1 MKRCS
6 QCGRAYSD
14 LVNTCSY
21 CGTPLSG
28 GATSGPAQ
36 KQQPRQTYTP
46 PVRPNT
52 PPVRPSTPPVQSY
65 TPPVQSYTPPVRPST
80 PPVQS
85 NTPPV
90 RPIAP
95 QTTPA
100 AVTENVG
107 KGILGAFLF
116 SIGGLIVQIILININ
131 IIAALAGIVTYLLA
145 ITGYQKFSGIGS
157 GNSKKAVWICI
168 PISLLMIGLGTFMGY
183 GIYAGRIWG
192 IPASEALSVI
202 QADQEL
208 MDSVMADFGKT
219 AAFWGVSI
227 VYSLI
232 RSRKK
237 K

>member
-1 MKRCS
+1 MKKCS

-21 CGTPLSG
+21 CGAPLNG

-46 PVRPNT
+46 PVRP
-52 PPVRPSTPPVQSY
+52 STPPVQPPVQPY
-65 TPPVQSYTPPVRPST
+65 TPPVQ
-80 PPVQS
+80 
-85 NTPPV
+85 
-90 RPIAP
+90 PIAP
-95 QTTPA
+95 QSAPA

-116 SIGGLIVQIILININ
+116 AIGGLIVQIVLININ

-145 ITGYQKFSGIGS
+145 ITGYQKFSGIGN
-157 GNSKKAVWICI
+157 GDSKKAVWICI
-168 PISLLMIGLGTFMGY
+168 PISLLMLCLGTFMGY
-183 GIYAGRIWG
+183 GIYAGRIWE
-192 IPASEALSVI
+192 IPASEALRVI
-202 QADQEL
+202 QTDQEL

-219 AAFWGVSI
+219 VAFWGVS
-227 VYSLI
+227 VVFSLI

>member
-1 MKRCS
+1 MKKCS

-21 CGTPLSG
+21 CGTPLNG
-28 GATSGPAQ
+28 GATSGSSQ

-52 PPVRPSTPPVQSY
+52 PPVQPFPY
-65 TPPVQSYTPPVRPST
+65 TPPEP
-80 PPVQS
+80 
-85 NTPPV
+85 
-90 RPIAP
+90 PIAP
-95 QTTPA
+95 QTAPA

-116 SIGGLIVQIILININ
+116 AIGGLIVQIILININ
-131 IIAALAGIVTYLLA
+131 IIAALAGIITYILA

-157 GNSKKAVWICI
+157 GDSKKAVWICI
-168 PISLLMIGLGTFMGY
+168 PISLLMLCLGTFMGY

-192 IPASEALSVI
+192 IPASEALRVI
-202 QADQEL
+202 QTEQEL
-208 MDSVMADFGKT
+208 MDAVMEDFVKT
-219 AAFWGVSI
+219 VVFWGASVVI
-227 VYSLI
+227 LLI
-232 RSRKK
+232 RRRKK

>member
-1 MKRCS
+1 MKKCS

-21 CGTPLSG
+21 CGAPLNG

-46 PVRPNT
+46 PVRP
-52 PPVRPSTPPVQSY
+52 STPPVQPPVQPY
-65 TPPVQSYTPPVRPST
+65 TPPVQ
-80 PPVQS
+80 
-85 NTPPV
+85 
-90 RPIAP
+90 PIAP
-95 QTTPA
+95 QTAPA

-107 KGILGAFLF
+107 KGVLGAFLF
-116 SIGGLIVQIILININ
+116 AIGGLIVQIILININ

-202 QADQEL
+202 QTDQEL

-219 AAFWGVSI
+219 VAFWGASV
-227 VYSLI
+227 VFSLI

>member
-1 MKRCS
+1 MKKCS

-21 CGTPLSG
+21 CGAPLNG

-46 PVRPNT
+46 PVRP
-52 PPVRPSTPPVQSY
+52 STPPVQPPVQPY
-65 TPPVQSYTPPVRPST
+65 TPPVQPT
-80 PPVQS
+80 
-85 NTPPV
+85 
-90 RPIAP
+90 AP
-95 QTTPA
+95 KTAPA

-116 SIGGLIVQIILININ
+116 AIGGLIVQIVLININ

-157 GNSKKAVWICI
+157 GDSKKAMWICI
-168 PISLLMIGLGTFMGY
+168 PISLLMIALGTFMGY
-183 GIYAGRIWG
+183 GIYAGRMWG
-192 IPASEALSVI
+192 IPASEALRVI
-202 QADQEL
+202 QMDQEL

-219 AAFWGVSI
+219 VAFWGASV
-227 VYSLI
+227 VFSLI

>member
-1 MKRCS
+1 MKKCS

-21 CGTPLSG
+21 CGMPLNG

-52 PPVRPSTPPVQSY
+52 PPVQPFPY
-65 TPPVQSYTPPVRPST
+65 TPPEP
-80 PPVQS
+80 
-85 NTPPV
+85 
-90 RPIAP
+90 PIAP
-95 QTTPA
+95 QTAPA

-116 SIGGLIVQIILININ
+116 AIGGLIVQIILININ
-131 IIAALAGIVTYLLA
+131 IIAALAGIITYILA

-157 GNSKKAVWICI
+157 GDSKKAVWICI
-168 PISLLMIGLGTFMGY
+168 PISLLMLCLGTFMGY

-192 IPASEALSVI
+192 IPASEALRVI
-202 QADQEL
+202 QTEQEL
-208 MDSVMADFGKT
+208 MDAVMEDFVKT
-219 AAFWGVSI
+219 VVFWGASVVI
-227 VYSLI
+227 LLI
-232 RSRKK
+232 RRRKK

>member
-1 MKRCS
+1 MKKCS

-21 CGTPLSG
+21 CGAPLNG

-46 PVRPNT
+46 PVRP
-52 PPVRPSTPPVQSY
+52 STPPVQPPVQPY
-65 TPPVQSYTPPVRPST
+65 TPPVQPFANRT
-80 PPVQS
+80 
-85 NTPPV
+85 
-90 RPIAP
+90 A
-95 QTTPA
+95 PA

-107 KGILGAFLF
+107 KGVLGAFLF
-116 SIGGLIVQIILININ
+116 AIGGLIVQIILINMN

-157 GNSKKAVWICI
+157 GDSKKAMWICI
-168 PISLLMIGLGTFMGY
+168 PISLLMIALGTFMGY
-183 GIYAGRIWG
+183 GIYAGRMWG
-192 IPASEALSVI
+192 IPASEALRVI
-202 QADQEL
+202 QMDQEL
-208 MDSVMADFGKT
+208 MDAVMGDFGKT
-219 AAFWGVSI
+219 VAFWGVSVVI
-227 VYSLI
+227 SLI

>member
-46 PVRPNT
+46 PVRPST
-52 PPVRPSTPPVQSY
+52 PPVQPPVQPYTPPVPPPVQSY
-65 TPPVQSYTPPVRPST
+65 TPPVQ
-80 PPVQS
+80 
-85 NTPPV
+85 
-90 RPIAP
+90 PIAP
-95 QTTPA
+95 QSAPA
-100 AVTENVG
+100 SVTENVG

-116 SIGGLIVQIILININ
+116 AIGGLIVQIILINMN

-157 GNSKKAVWICI
+157 GNS
-168 PISLLMIGLGTFMGY
+168 
-183 GIYAGRIWG
+183 
-192 IPASEALSVI
+192 
-202 QADQEL
+202 
-208 MDSVMADFGKT
+208 
-219 AAFWGVSI
+219 
-227 VYSLI
+227 
-232 RSRKK
+232 
-237 K
+237 

>member
-1 MKRCS
+1 MKKCS

-21 CGTPLSG
+21 CGTPLNG

-52 PPVRPSTPPVQSY
+52 PPVQPFPY
-65 TPPVQSYTPPVRPST
+65 TPPEPPRPPIPPVP
-80 PPVQS
+80 
-85 NTPPV
+85 
-90 RPIAP
+90 PIAP
-95 QTTPA
+95 QTAPA

-116 SIGGLIVQIILININ
+116 AIGGLIVQIILININ
-131 IIAALAGIVTYLLA
+131 IIAALAGIITYILA

-157 GNSKKAVWICI
+157 GDSKKAVWICI
-168 PISLLMIGLGTFMGY
+168 PISLLMLCLGTFMGY

-192 IPASEALSVI
+192 IPASEALRVI
-202 QADQEL
+202 QMDQEL
-208 MDSVMADFGKT
+208 MDAVMADFGKT
-219 AAFWGVSI
+219 VAFWGVSVVI
-227 VYSLI
+227 SLI

>member
-1 MKRCS
+1 MKKCS

-21 CGTPLSG
+21 CGTPLNG

-36 KQQPRQTYTP
+36 KQQPRQTYK
-46 PVRPNT
+46 
-52 PPVRPSTPPVQSY
+52 PPVQPNTQHVQTFPY
-65 TPPVQSYTPPVRPST
+65 DPPRPPTRPAPPPVQPTYKPTV
-80 PPVQS
+80 PPVQP
-85 NTPPV
+85 T
-90 RPIAP
+90 AP
-95 QTTPA
+95 QKAPA

-116 SIGGLIVQIILININ
+116 AIGGLIVQIILINMN

-145 ITGYQKFSGIGS
+145 ITGYQKFSGIGN
-157 GNSKKAVWICI
+157 GDSKKAVWICI
-168 PISLLMIGLGTFMGY
+168 PISLLMLCLGTFMGY

-192 IPASEALSVI
+192 IPASEALEVI
-202 QADQEL
+202 QMDREL
-208 MDSVMADFGKT
+208 MDAVMADFGKT
-219 AAFWGVSI
+219 VGFWGVSVVI
-227 VYSLI
+227 SLI

>member
-1 MKRCS
+1 MKKCS

-21 CGTPLSG
+21 CGAPLNG

-46 PVRPNT
+46 PVRP
-52 PPVRPSTPPVQSY
+52 STPPVQPPVQPY
-65 TPPVQSYTPPVRPST
+65 TPPVQPT
-80 PPVQS
+80 
-85 NTPPV
+85 
-90 RPIAP
+90 AP
-95 QTTPA
+95 QTAPA

-107 KGILGAFLF
+107 KGVLGAFLF
-116 SIGGLIVQIILININ
+116 AIGGLIVQIILINMN

-157 GNSKKAVWICI
+157 GDSKKAMWICI
-168 PISLLMIGLGTFMGY
+168 PISLLMIALGTFMGY
-183 GIYAGRIWG
+183 GIYAGRIWD
-192 IPASEALSVI
+192 IPASEALRVI
-202 QADQEL
+202 QMDQEL
-208 MDSVMADFGKT
+208 MDAVMGDFGKT
-219 AAFWGVSI
+219 VAFWGASV
-227 VYSLI
+227 VFSLI

>member
-1 MKRCS
+1 MKKCS

-21 CGTPLSG
+21 CGTPLNG

-52 PPVRPSTPPVQSY
+52 PPVQPFPY
-65 TPPVQSYTPPVRPST
+65 TPPEPPRPPIPPVP
-80 PPVQS
+80 
-85 NTPPV
+85 
-90 RPIAP
+90 PIAP
-95 QTTPA
+95 QTAPA

-116 SIGGLIVQIILININ
+116 AIGGLIVQIILININ
-131 IIAALAGIVTYLLA
+131 IIAALAGIITYILA

-157 GNSKKAVWICI
+157 GDSKKAVWICI
-168 PISLLMIGLGTFMGY
+168 PISLLMLCLGTFMGY
-183 GIYAGRIWG
+183 GIYAGRMWG
-192 IPASEALSVI
+192 IPASEALRVI
-202 QADQEL
+202 QMDQEL
-208 MDSVMADFGKT
+208 MDAVMADFGKT
-219 AAFWGVSI
+219 VAFWGVSVVI
-227 VYSLI
+227 SLI

>member
-1 MKRCS
+1 MKKCS

-21 CGTPLSG
+21 CGTPLNG
-28 GATSGPAQ
+28 GATSGSSQ

-52 PPVRPSTPPVQSY
+52 PPVQPFPY
-65 TPPVQSYTPPVRPST
+65 TPPEPPRPPIPPVP
-80 PPVQS
+80 
-85 NTPPV
+85 
-90 RPIAP
+90 PIAP
-95 QTTPA
+95 QTAPA

-116 SIGGLIVQIILININ
+116 AIGGLIVQIILININ
-131 IIAALAGIVTYLLA
+131 IIAALAGIITYILA

-157 GNSKKAVWICI
+157 GDSKKAVWICI
-168 PISLLMIGLGTFMGY
+168 PISLLMLCLGTFMGY
-183 GIYAGRIWG
+183 GIYAGRMWG
-192 IPASEALSVI
+192 IPASEALRVI
-202 QADQEL
+202 QMDQEL
-208 MDSVMADFGKT
+208 MDAVMADFGKT
-219 AAFWGVSI
+219 VAFWGVSVVI
-227 VYSLI
+227 SLI

>member
-1 MKRCS
+1 MKKCS

-21 CGTPLSG
+21 CGMPLNG

-52 PPVRPSTPPVQSY
+52 PPVQPFPY
-65 TPPVQSYTPPVRPST
+65 TPPEPPRPPIPPVP
-80 PPVQS
+80 
-85 NTPPV
+85 
-90 RPIAP
+90 PIAP
-95 QTTPA
+95 QTAPA
-100 AVTENVG
+100 AVMENVG

-116 SIGGLIVQIILININ
+116 AIGGLIVQIILININ
-131 IIAALAGIVTYLLA
+131 IIAALAGIITYLLA

-157 GNSKKAVWICI
+157 GDSKKAVWICI
-168 PISLLMIGLGTFMGY
+168 PISLLMLCLGTFMGY

-192 IPASEALSVI
+192 IPASEALRVI
-202 QADQEL
+202 QTEQEL
-208 MDSVMADFGKT
+208 MDAVMEDFVKT
-219 AAFWGVSI
+219 VVFWGASVVI
-227 VYSLI
+227 LLI
-232 RSRKK
+232 RRRKK

>member
-1 MKRCS
+1 MKKCS

-28 GATSGPAQ
+28 GATSDPAQ
-36 KQQPRQTYTP
+36 KQQPSQT
-46 PVRPNT
+46 
-52 PPVRPSTPPVQSY
+52 
-65 TPPVQSYTPPVRPST
+65 YTPPVRPST
-80 PPVQS
+80 PPVQPPAQPH
-85 NTPPV
+85 TPPV
-90 RPIAP
+90 RPPVQPTAP
-95 QTTPA
+95 QTAPA

-116 SIGGLIVQIILININ
+116 AIGGLIVQIILININ

-157 GNSKKAVWICI
+157 GNSKKAMWICI
-168 PISLLMIGLGTFMGY
+168 PISLLMIALGTFMGY
-183 GIYAGRIWG
+183 GIYAGRIWD
-192 IPASEALSVI
+192 IPASEALRVI
-202 QADQEL
+202 QTDQEL

-219 AAFWGVSI
+219 VAFWGVS
-227 VYSLI
+227 VVFSLI

>member
-1 MKRCS
+1 MKKCS

-21 CGTPLSG
+21 CGAPLNG

-46 PVRPNT
+46 PVRPST
-52 PPVRPSTPPVQSY
+52 SPVQPPVQPY
-65 TPPVQSYTPPVRPST
+65 TPPVQPT
-80 PPVQS
+80 
-85 NTPPV
+85 
-90 RPIAP
+90 AP
-95 QTTPA
+95 QTAPA
-100 AVTENVG
+100 AVTEYVG

-116 SIGGLIVQIILININ
+116 AIGGLIVQIVLININ

-145 ITGYQKFSGIGS
+145 ITGYQKFSGIGN
-157 GNSKKAVWICI
+157 GDSKKAVWICI
-168 PISLLMIGLGTFMGY
+168 PISLLMLCLGTFMGY
-183 GIYAGRIWG
+183 GIYAGRIWD
-192 IPASEALSVI
+192 IPASEALRVI

-219 AAFWGVSI
+219 VAFWGVSVVI
-227 VYSLI
+227 SLI

>member
-1 MKRCS
+1 MKKCS

-21 CGTPLSG
+21 CGTPLNG

-46 PVRPNT
+46 PVQ
-52 PPVRPSTPPVQSY
+52 PPVQ
-65 TPPVQSYTPPVRPST
+65 PYTPPVRPIT
-80 PPVQS
+80 PR
-85 NTPPV
+85 T
-90 RPIAP
+90 A
-95 QTTPA
+95 PA

-116 SIGGLIVQIILININ
+116 AIGGLIAQIILININ

-157 GNSKKAVWICI
+157 GDSKKAVWICI
-168 PISLLMIGLGTFMGY
+168 PISLLMLCLGTFMGY
-183 GIYAGRIWG
+183 GILAGRMWG

-202 QADQEL
+202 QTDQEL
-208 MDSVMADFGKT
+208 MDAVMADFGKT
-219 AAFWGVSI
+219 VVFWGVS
-227 VYSLI
+227 VVFSLI

>member
-1 MKRCS
+1 MKKCS

-21 CGTPLSG
+21 CGAPLNG

-46 PVRPNT
+46 PVRPST
-52 PPVRPSTPPVQSY
+52 PPVRPSTPPVQPY
-65 TPPVQSYTPPVRPST
+65 TPPVQ
-80 PPVQS
+80 
-85 NTPPV
+85 
-90 RPIAP
+90 PIAP
-95 QTTPA
+95 KTAPA

-116 SIGGLIVQIILININ
+116 AIGGLIVQIVLININ

-157 GNSKKAVWICI
+157 GDSKKAMWICI
-168 PISLLMIGLGTFMGY
+168 PISLLMIALGTFMGY
-183 GIYAGRIWG
+183 CIYAGRIWDM
-192 IPASEALSVI
+192 PASEALRVI
-202 QADQEL
+202 QNDQEL

-219 AAFWGVSI
+219 VAFWGASV
-227 VYSLI
+227 VFSLI

-237 K
+237 

>member
-1 MKRCS
+1 MKKCS

-21 CGTPLSG
+21 CGMPLNG

-52 PPVRPSTPPVQSY
+52 PPVQPFPY
-65 TPPVQSYTPPVRPST
+65 TPPEP
-80 PPVQS
+80 
-85 NTPPV
+85 
-90 RPIAP
+90 PIAP
-95 QTTPA
+95 QTAPA

-116 SIGGLIVQIILININ
+116 AIGGLIVQIILININ

-145 ITGYQKFSGIGS
+145 ITGYQKFSGIG
-157 GNSKKAVWICI
+157 NVDSKKAVWICI
-168 PISLLMIGLGTFMGY
+168 PISLLMLCLGTFMGY
-183 GIYAGRIWG
+183 GIYAGRIWE
-192 IPASEALSVI
+192 IPASEALRVI
-202 QADQEL
+202 QTEQEL
-208 MDSVMADFGKT
+208 MDAVMEDFGKT
-219 AAFWGVSI
+219 VAFWGASVVI
-227 VYSLI
+227 FLI